1 MIEKTTF
8 KCTLNTNWGFQ
19 FQSQNHHSKCWWP
32 NISTFLI
39 ISSFF
44 CFFVYIQDL
53 TFWRK
58 LGTSMGLWHSTTTR
72 ISKAIFPN
80 IFKGCR
86 SHTTMKYISFI
97 FQPDIDIGQLTRVKP
112 VFLYLVGRF
121 GAKHTLES
129 FYNFNL
135 QHLKTSLLANPWRG
149 IQKNKVYIFV
159 RMLTDKNISLDI
171 QNRKFELVAYLDR
184 NSSLVQILRLRMH
197 LKW

>member
-1 MIEKTTF
+1 MWLKKQHSNALLIQTEAFNSNHRITI
-8 KCTLNTNWGFQ
+8 
-19 FQSQNHHSKCWWP
+19 QNAGDQT

-44 CFFVYIQDL
+44 CFVVYIQDL

-171 QNRKFELVAYLDR
+171 TENL
-184 NSSLVQILRLRMH
+184 N
-197 LKW
+197 